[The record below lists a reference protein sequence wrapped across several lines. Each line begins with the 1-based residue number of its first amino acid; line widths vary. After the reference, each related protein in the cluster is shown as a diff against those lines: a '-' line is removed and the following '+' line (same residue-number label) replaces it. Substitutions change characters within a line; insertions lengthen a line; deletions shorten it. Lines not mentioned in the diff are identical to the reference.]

1 MFYKTTLSTA
11 FAVATMGSLS
21 AQAADMGL
29 ITFDGAVTDTTC
41 TITTNNG
48 VDTSNVTIS
57 LPVVKKSDVELTTI
71 SQGVG
76 EKEFELK
83 LSGCPEAQET
93 ASATFTSQQFA
104 DLTNGTLKSD
114 TTVAG
119 HANNV
124 NLAIYNNASAD
135 KTRIN
140 IGLAGNNTQAAD
152 ISTGEGTLSYRV
164 AYVPSADW
172 AKGTNDITS
181 GSVSSNVTFTMT
193 YQ

>member
-1 MFYKTTLSTA
+1 MIYKTTLATA

-21 AQAADMGL
+21 AQAADIGL

-48 VDTSNVTIS
+48 VDANNVTIS
-57 LPVVKKSDVELTTI
+57 LPVVKKSDVEGTTI
-71 SQGVG
+71 DKGVG

-83 LSGCPEAQET
+83 LSSCPDGLST
-93 ASATFTSQQFA
+93 ATATFTSQQFA

-135 KTRIN
+135 KTRII

-172 AKGTNDITS
+172 VKGTTDISS

>member
-1 MFYKTTLSTA
+1 MIYKTTLATA

-21 AQAADMGL
+21 AQAADIGL

-48 VDTSNVTIS
+48 VDANNVTIS
-57 LPVVKKSDVELTTI
+57 LPVVKKSDVEGTTI
-71 SQGVG
+71 DKGVG

-83 LSGCPEAQET
+83 LSSCPDGLST
-93 ASATFTSQQFA
+93 ATATFTSQQFA

-152 ISTGEGTLSYRV
+152 INTGEGTLSYRV

-172 AKGTNDITS
+172 VKGTTDISS

>member
-1 MFYKTTLSTA
+1 MFYKTTLATA

-21 AQAADMGL
+21 AQAADIGL

-48 VDTSNVTIS
+48 VDANNVTIS
-57 LPVVKKSDVELTTI
+57 LPVVKKSDVEGTTI
-71 SQGVG
+71 DKGVG

-83 LSGCPEAQET
+83 LTNCPDGQAT

-114 TTVAG
+114 PTVAG

-124 NLAIYNNASAD
+124 NLALYNNASAD

-152 ISTGEGTLSYRV
+152 TSTGEGTLSYRV

-172 AKGTNDITS
+172 AKGTNDITA
-181 GSVSSNVTFTMT
+181 GSVNSNVTFTMT

>member
-1 MFYKTTLSTA
+1 MIYKTTLATA

-21 AQAADMGL
+21 AQAADTGL

-41 TITTNNG
+41 TITTSNG
-48 VDTSNVTIS
+48 VDANNVTIS
-57 LPVVKKSDVELTTI
+57 LPVVKKSDVEGTTI
-71 SQGVG
+71 DKGIG

-83 LSGCPEAQET
+83 LSSCPDGLTT

-104 DLTNGTLKSD
+104 DLANGTLKSD
-114 TTVAG
+114 PIVAG

-124 NLAIYNNASAD
+124 NLALYNNASAD

-140 IGLAGNNTQAAD
+140 IGLPDNNTQAAD

-172 AKGTNDITS
+172 VKGTTDISS